1 MPLKVIH
8 GNYLLSKL
16 PAYQKEKNSFNP
28 NSDHSAQAPGVI
40 QLVPKP
46 SKSKR
51 QNKSFLAEVV
61 SWSTCSELRK
71 VNNKDCF
78 IKTFFFVIVLFLF
91 TRIHFS
97 SIFCIGSKVHFLM
110 LLCLSGRL
118 RITLQITSLMLYCL

>member
-8 GNYLLSKL
+8 GNQLLSKL
-16 PAYQKEKNSFNP
+16 PAHQEGNNSIDP
-28 NSDHSAQAPGVI
+28 NSHHSAQAPGVI

-46 SKSKR
+46 SKPKR
-51 QNKSFLAEVV
+51 QNKSFLGEVV
-61 SWSTCSELRK
+61 LWSICSELRK
-71 VNNKDCF
+71 VNNKDCL

-97 SIFCIGSKVHFLM
+97 SIFCIGSKAHFLM